1 MTTLVLQV
9 KAVCFLSFLDLV
21 NIKNGNKKLSIDV
34 AFSQLCMWQDE
45 ELWLKAQA
53 QSHKH

>member
-9 KAVCFLSFLDLV
+9 KAVCFLPFLELV
-21 NIKNGNKKLSIDV
+21 NIKNGNKKPSIDV
-34 AFSQLCMWQDE
+34 AFSHLCTWQGE